1 MNSIHINILNDKYAE
16 VSIIKYKSFHFNAV
30 KIFLTYQGELNSSQ
44 TYFLIYF
51 IIFHF
56 ILMPNLHRSNL

>member
-16 VSIIKYKSFHFNAV
+16 VSILI
-30 KIFLTYQGELNSSQ
+30 YQGALNSSQ
-44 TYFLIYF
+44 AYFLIYF

-56 ILMPNLHRSNL
+56 ILMPNLHRSNLQLSENNT